1 MSHLTPEQFVDLAEG
16 ARPETSMP
24 HLASCDTC
32 RRQLADVRAMMP
44 DAATADVPEPSP
56 LFWAHLS
63 ARVNEAVAA
72 EAGRSMSWRERL
84 LRPYVL
90 VPSLLGVMAVAV
102 IALLLPGTF
111 TPATIPAKQLPM
123 SANTAMLLS
132 LPPLAPLGA
141 ADDPQLGLVAGYG
154 TTLDWDEMRD
164 EIALAPPASSSD
176 AVIGA
181 LTADEQR
188 ELQRLLAEE
197 MAQPSALEIRS

>member
-1 MSHLTPEQFVDLAEG
+1 MSHLTPEQFVDVAEG
-16 ARPETSMP
+16 TRPETSLP

-32 RRQLADVRAMMP
+32 RRQLAGVRAMMSE
-44 DAATADVPEPSP
+44 AVAGGVPEPSP

-72 EAGRSMSWRERL
+72 ETGRSLSWRERL
-84 LRPYVL
+84 LRPHIL
-90 VPSLLGVMAVAV
+90 VPSLLGVLAAALLAV
-102 IALLLPGTF
+102 LLPGTF
-111 TPATIPAKQLPM
+111 VPATIPAKQLPM
-123 SANTAMLLS
+123 SSETAMLLS

-141 ADDPQLGLVAGYG
+141 ADDPQLRLVAGAG

-164 EIALAPPASSSD
+164 EMALAMPASSSD

-181 LTADEQR
+181 LTVDEQH